1 MHMPR
6 FARHLTCL
14 LTVLLAVA
22 APAAGQATNDPC
34 GSPSGGF
41 NFWVQYRLCNI
52 ARSVPKETHVEAPS
66 SLPGSTALVEKAGHP
81 DIVSLALGLAGAG
94 GKGAAGDTA
103 TSMTVSAFAI
113 RSSVSGENPMN
124 PRVYGRLRNWRRL
137 SFTVGRSGAGDD
149 IADGRVF
156 GVKALLIDQRDVSD
170 ASNRQRLDDV
180 AAALRPLG
188 DVSGKAYGTALRFVA
203 GELGGA
209 KEPRDVASFGQDQLG
224 LLKYEETLARLSE
237 EQLAALDTLLMEHAL
252 AIETAR
258 TEIADVIR
266 RIRGAPQLAVTY
278 QAVTR
283 PQGAEDEH
291 HFGVLFDVAM
301 ATRLRAS
308 VNGAYV
314 RTDSQFVEDANVVR
328 VGGELQ
334 FDLQQVATLQKVIE
348 RRGRDPLTVS
358 VAGLGEWYPD
368 DRPDISRLQVKL
380 TVPLPGP
387 LAGLKIPISLTFANR
402 TELIDE
408 SEMRGNVG
416 FTLDFSKLQNMLGAL
431 RR

>member
-1 MHMPR
+1 MAR
-6 FARHLTCL
+6 FARQITCL
-14 LTVLLAVA
+14 LTLLLAVA
-22 APAAGQATNDPC
+22 APAAGQNAADPC
-34 GSPSGGF
+34 GSPAGGF
-41 NFWVQYRLCNI
+41 SFWVQYRLCNI

-81 DIVSLALGLAGAG
+81 DVVSLALGLVGAG
-94 GKGAAGDTA
+94 GKGAAADTA

-137 SFTVGRSGAGDD
+137 SFTVGRAGAGDD

-170 ASNRQRLDDV
+170 GSNRRRLDDV
-180 AAALRPLG
+180 ATALKPLG
-188 DVSGKAYGTALRFVA
+188 DVTGKAYSTALGFVA
-203 GELGGA
+203 RELGA
-209 KEPRDVASFGQDQLG
+209 ATSDLEVTRFGQEKLG
-224 LLKYEETLARLSE
+224 LLEYEHTLARLSE
-237 EQLAALDTLLMEHAL
+237 EQLDALDTILMEHAS
-252 AIETAR
+252 AIEAAR
-258 TEIADVIR
+258 TQIADVIR

-283 PQGAEDEH
+283 PQGVEDEH
-291 HFGVLFDVAM
+291 HFGVLFDVGM

-308 VNGAYV
+308 FNGAFV
-314 RTDSQFVEDANVVR
+314 RTTDSQLVEDANVLR
-328 VGGELQ
+328 VAGEFQ

-348 RRGRDPLTVS
+348 RRGCDPLTLS
-358 VAGLGEWYPD
+358 VAGLGEWHPD
-368 DRPDISRLQVKL
+368 DRPDISKVQVKL

-387 LAGLKIPISLTFANR
+387 LSGLKIPVSLTFANR
-402 TELIDE
+402 TELLDE
-408 SEMRGNVG
+408 TEVRGNVG
-416 FTLDFSKLQNMLGAL
+416 FTVDFSKLQNMLGAL